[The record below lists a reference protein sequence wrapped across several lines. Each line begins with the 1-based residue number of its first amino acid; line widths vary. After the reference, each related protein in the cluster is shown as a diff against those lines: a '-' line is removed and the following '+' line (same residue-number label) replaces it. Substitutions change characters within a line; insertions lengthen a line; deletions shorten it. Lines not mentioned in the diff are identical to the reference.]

1 MNRNIDISVL
11 VVTYNPNWIKLE
23 NTLYSIIIQKNI
35 KFEVIISDDGSVDNH
50 FDKIRDYFVKNK
62 FDSFTLI
69 ENEKNQGTVKNLI
82 SGLKVATGEY
92 VKPISPGDY
101 LYDEFTLSKFWKEIQ
116 NEKKEVYFGKAIY
129 YENEKNNSIFYEGE
143 NPRDLNVYRTI
154 NQKKIK
160 KNYLVRRDYILGA
173 NFIIK
178 KSILALY
185 LDKIS
190 HCVKYAEDCSV
201 IYMIAEG
208 LYPILVDENIIWYE
222 YGTGISTSKQ
232 AKWSKILYEENK
244 NVFFELLNKKLINKM
259 QFKMWYSKSLVER
272 LFFRFLLYP
281 SYFFC
286 KRNPPLN
293 AHSDVEYLMLYKSIT
308 NKKDRNCY
316 GD

>member
-1 MNRNIDISVL
+1 MISVI
-11 VVTYNPNWIKLE
+11 VCTYNADWEKTK
-23 NTLYSIIIQKNI
+23 NTLFSIIRQKNVI
-35 KFEVIISDDGSVDNH
+35 FEIIVTDDGSASNN
-50 FDKIRDYFVKNK
+50 FELIKDYFNTFDFQNFKLVENVENK
-62 FDSFTLI
+62 
-69 ENEKNQGTVKNLI
+69 GTVANIKE
-82 SGLKVATGEY
+82 GLKVAKYEY
-92 VKPISPGDY
+92 VKTISPGDY
-101 LYDEFTLSKFWKEIQ
+101 LYDELTLSKFWKEIQ

-232 AKWSKILYEENK
+232 AKWTKILYEENK

-272 LFFRFLLYP
+272 LIFRFLLYP

-293 AHSDVEYLMLYKSIT
+293 VHSDVEYLMLYKSIT